1 MAEWLTTSWTAVLM
15 VILSSMGIYFSVIL
29 FTRLAGLRSF
39 SKMSGFD
46 FAMTV
51 AIGSIVASSVL
62 TKNPPLL
69 QAIVALGTI
78 YALQI
83 GVAQF
88 RKNTQI
94 AERLV
99 DNEPLLLMVG
109 KEMFRENM
117 RKVRVTEND
126 VWSKLRE
133 ANVIDLSEVHAVVF
147 ETTGDVSVL
156 HGPADGPALDMDL
169 LTGVR
174 DRERFAQS
182 DRYPGSPGR

>member
-1 MAEWLTTSWTAVLM
+1 MTEWITTSWTAVLM
-15 VILSSMGIYFSVIL
+15 VVLSTIGIYASVIL

-51 AIGSIVASSVL
+51 AIGSIVASSIL
-62 TKNPPLL
+62 TQNPPLL
-69 QAIVALGTI
+69 QAVVALAMV

-83 GVAQF
+83 GVAQL
-88 RKNTQI
+88 RKNTRI
-94 AERLV
+94 AEYLV

-109 KEMFRENM
+109 TEMLRDNM

-126 VWSKLRE
+126 LWSKLRE

-156 HGPADGPALDMDL
+156 HGSPDGPALDIEL

-174 DRERFAQS
+174 DRERFAAS
-182 DRYPGSPGR
+182 DR